1 MRLFVL
7 AVALYATAFSYAQP
21 SRIVSGTDAQG
32 KAITGYVVGNGPA
45 QWQRQEIV
53 TAPATAPAIWVRH
66 PYQNSNHMW
75 NGDPFT
81 KPFPGGTYEIRNASI
96 DKAQKTGA
104 WSSPATVTVQSGAHL
119 YCGGWNL
126 PVLQYESGVV
136 WKAKCISLDPECTG
150 WGMNVGDEFH
160 LGYALGHTSVAQ
172 NISPSVACEPDL
184 MKLVRQA
191 PYNYPLSRLNYGGF
205 HQGIAQPP
213 VVVPTSLPNKR
224 VRIAYCF
231 VAENGETALSPPTPW
246 SNPVQVAGWTD
257 AKAMEL
263 LVFIKDYWPQGA
275 LGYRVYLQ
283 VENDQ
288 APWRRLPAPH
298 CHGAPV
304 RDDDYLFQ
312 LWDRQ
317 AQLYQYYPD
326 APTHRPAAEPKS
338 ELSGL
343 HLALKYT
350 GWFPWAPIPAD
361 IVIECG
367 NVNITCPLHDEWG
380 TNGTGHP
387 FKFKR
392 RVTAP
397 NGGAWTVTQTP
408 GTHRYWP
415 LLHVSNQYSR
425 WTGCTFAGD
434 GASAGLSFD
443 DFAGGQVFGNRF
455 VECGFY
461 PGATKCGGLSYGMI
475 VCERSTASF
484 GNHTHSEGRYQD
496 CTFGGDVSMRIG
508 GNQTA
513 NLQFIDTLSSCNGP
527 VSTSSVGRR
536 GVVLWMVCPN
546 EVRFRGLW
554 GADSFGPPIV
564 FVSGYNAKLN
574 CDHMWKDQLS
584 SAIFEV
590 QTGHGIDAE
599 IRSGKFNFWSDPGY
613 QPTLARF
620 ANVDTLASISLKAMQ
635 SQYSYWPTT
644 ADICSPNV
652 NRVET
657 RFEKTVLDG
666 QVALVEPS
674 YPEWVIEFIAIFGP
688 WSPPPPKPAMPG
700 MKITMSAQTIPAQ
713 TVPVSSAGSGAGGKQ
728 AVTSTVTIPAQTLPA
743 QDVVFNSMTGQ
754 VNVTRRAW
762 K

>member
-1 MRLFVL
+1 MRRIYAL
-7 AVALYATAFSYAQP
+7 AAMVFLAAFSFAQS
-21 SRIVSGTDAQG
+21 SRIVAGTTADGQL
-32 KAITGYVVGNGPA
+32 ITGYQVGTNPV

-53 TAPATAPAIWVRH
+53 SAPVTAPQIWSRH
-66 PYQNSNHMW
+66 PYQNSNHSW

-81 KPFPGGTYEIRNASI
+81 KPFPGGTYEIYNASI
-96 DKAQKTGA
+96 DKQQKVGA
-104 WSSPATVTVQSGAHL
+104 WSSPAVVTVQSGAHL

-136 WKAKCISLDPECTG
+136 WKAKCVSLDPECVG

-160 LGYALGHTSVAQ
+160 LGRDNQHVMTAN

-191 PYNYPLSRLNYGGF
+191 PYFFPLSRLTYGGF
-205 HQGIAQPP
+205 HQGVSQPP
-213 VVVPTSLPNKR
+213 IVVPASIPNKR

-231 VAENGETALSPPTPW
+231 VAETGETALSPPTPW
-246 SNPVQVAGWTD
+246 SDPVQVPGWTD
-257 AKAMEL
+257 AKVMDL
-263 LVFIKDYWPQGA
+263 TVFIKDYWPQGT
-275 LGYRVYLQ
+275 LGYRVYIQ

-317 AQLYQYYPD
+317 AMLYQYYHD
-326 APTHRPAAEPKS
+326 APTHNPVPEPKS
-338 ELSGL
+338 TLSGL
-343 HLALKYT
+343 HLALKST
-350 GWFPWAPIPAD
+350 GWFPWEVVTTAD
-361 IVIECG
+361 ITVEAAT
-367 NVNITCPLHDEWG
+367 VPITCPLIDEWG

-397 NGGAWTVTQTP
+397 NGSAWTVRQVVSPTS
-408 GTHRYWP
+408 RYWP
-415 LLHVSNQYSR
+415 LLHVNNQYSR
-425 WTGCTFAGD
+425 WTGCTFTGD

-443 DFAGGQVFGNRF
+443 DFSGGQAFGNRF
-455 VECGFY
+455 VECNFF
-461 PGATKCGGLSYGMI
+461 PGTTKCGGLSYGMI
-475 VCERSTASF
+475 VCERSTSRF
-484 GNHTHSEGRYQD
+484 GDHTHSEGRYQD

-513 NLQFIDTLSSCNGP
+513 NLQFIDTLSSCNGLI
-527 VSTSSVGRR
+527 STSSVGRR
-536 GVVLWMVCPN
+536 GVVLWLLCPN

-564 FVSGYNAKLN
+564 FVSGYTAKLN
-574 CDHMWKDQLS
+574 CDHIWKDQLS

-590 QTGHGIDAE
+590 QTGYGLDVE
-599 IRSGKFNFWSDPGY
+599 IRSGKFNFWSTPGY
-613 QPTLARF
+613 EPTLARF
-620 ANVDTLASISLKAMQ
+620 AHVPDLASISLKGMQ

-674 YPEWVIEFIAIFGP
+674 YPEWVIEYAAVFGP
-688 WSPPPPKPAMPG
+688 WSPPPAKPPTPG
-700 MKITMSAQTIPAQ
+700 MRLTLPAQTIPAQ
-713 TVPVSSAGSGAGGKQ
+713 TVTIPNTARDK
-728 AVTSTVTIPAQTLPA
+728 TTITIPAQTLPE
-743 QDVVFNSMTGQ
+743 QSVVFNSLTGQ
-754 VNVTRRAW
+754 GVVTRRPW